1 MTKLQVKFNRI
12 TSFGG
17 IFLVN
22 RLFDHLSLGKVIN
35 ETLGLRSTAH
45 NGYQWDE
52 IVKSLF
58 NIYLCGGDHIED
70 IISLMPS
77 LSQAPGS
84 HVPSS
89 DTIGRGIKQLTTD
102 NRQYHIY
109 GQEWKY
115 IHVQHQRVSERPTD
129 ETQHGR
135 GAFQEWSVSGCGL
148 WPSVHSHGET
158 RCHIL
163 LQESVWLFPRCG
175 KRGRCNRPC
184 REPRRQYAG
193 KVLSGRNLETAVS
206 VPAQAWAVHLPIS
219 CRLRLLFERNRGNTR
234 TTICS
239 ICVRQTAKVSI
250 RNLQNWMVGKPLKSI
265 SRNAR
270 CAASSST
277 GS

>member
-1 MTKLQVKFNRI
+1 MKRLACAVLRTMVTSGMRSSSHCSTSTFVAVTTYRTLFPSCLVLVKPWQ
-12 TSFGG
+12 S
-17 IFLVN
+17 
-22 RLFDHLSLGKVIN
+22 
-35 ETLGLRSTAH
+35 RSKQRYYWARH
-45 NGYQWDE
+45 
-52 IVKSLF
+52 
-58 NIYLCGGDHIED
+58 
-70 IISLMPS
+70 
-77 LSQAPGS
+77 QA
-84 HVPSS
+84 
-89 DTIGRGIKQLTTD
+89 TD